1 MGPSKDSTSLGARP
15 PALASETWLGAPVRV
30 LFGLAGLALVHVAH
44 RGDVPAGAL
53 WSVGLYLA
61 LAALMAGAL
70 ELAQRLARRHPAWGE
85 DLTHTLLLL
94 GSFADL
100 AFISL
105 MVFHSG
111 GPLSDACLLYPLLML
126 KVAVLYGPL
135 PEVVSVAALS
145 GPAYAGAL
153 FVHTGGWF
161 FLLEPLFVWRYLMLF
176 SASLAGV
183 GMGRLIARHQRRLR
197 ELEARLSSSRTDVAR
212 ATVTLQQTAADLG
225 RRVQQLR
232 MLQEGAKAINS
243 ALSLEDL
250 LALIVTNAAQVVRE
264 ARCSLALLDD
274 DTGAVVTRAVS
285 DLSGDRVSAS
295 SLPLSEGFAAWVI
308 QHGKPIRINHA
319 ADDPRL
325 AALGDWPLGAL
336 IGVPLVADGRA
347 LGALI
352 ATSPE
357 AGAFTDE
364 DLEALNAFAAQ
375 AVIAVKNARLYS
387 SVQERRSELEAM
399 LRGIGDGVIATDAR
413 QRLTVLNPI
422 AAQIFGVQPGVSA
435 GQPLA
440 EVIDNPDLAAL
451 FQEMLVGDQPS
462 LIREISL
469 PAAGNGRPPGPGFA
483 SSPSGDHAT
492 RFYQALAS
500 RVLGEGGEPRGVV
513 VVLRDVTRQRE
524 LEHVKS
530 DFLSVV
536 THELKTPLHSI
547 KGFVDIILMGRTGP
561 VTETQRDFL
570 ATVKEQ
576 AEGLQTMINDL
587 LEFSRLQAGQIRL
600 RIERVLVGQVVKG
613 VVARLAPLAH
623 EANLQL
629 VNLVPGDFG
638 LIQADEARLEQVI
651 TNLLSNALKF
661 TTQGSVT
668 IDACDLGTEVH
679 VTVSDTGIGIPP
691 DQLERIF
698 DRFYQ
703 VDGTPTRSYRGAGLG
718 LTICKHI
725 VEYHGGRIWAE
736 SVEGQGS
743 AFHFVLPKSQPA
755 PDTLVL
761 DFSALPP
768 GRP

>member
-1 MGPSKDSTSLGARP
+1 MLQSRASADAGIGASVITGEEWVGALLRALLGA
-15 PALASETWLGAPVRV
+15 
-30 LFGLAGLALVHVAH
+30 AGLALVRAVHH
-44 RGDVPAGAL
+44 GGIPEGAL

-61 LAALMAGAL
+61 FALVLAGLQQAVRKLPV
-70 ELAQRLARRHPAWGE
+70 RHPTWGE
-85 DLTHTLLLL
+85 DLTRTLVLL
-94 GSFADL
+94 GCFGDL

-105 MVFHSG
+105 LVFHSG
-111 GPLSDACLLYPLLML
+111 GPLSDACFLYGLLML
-126 KVAVLYGPL
+126 RVAVLYGPL
-135 PEVVSVAALS
+135 PEAVSVAALV
-145 GPAYAGAL
+145 GPAYAGVL
-153 FVHTGGWF
+153 FVHAGGWF
-161 FLLEPLFVWRYLMLF
+161 FLAEPAFLWRYLMLF
-176 SASLAGV
+176 SLSV
-183 GMGRLIARHQRRLR
+183 GSVLLGRVIARDRRHIE
-197 ELEARLSSSRTDVAR
+197 ELEARLKLSRVDVAR
-212 ATVTLQQTAADLG
+212 ATVTLQQTAADLS

-232 MLQEGAKAINS
+232 MLQEGAKAISS
-243 ALSLEDL
+243 ALGLEDL
-250 LALIVTNAAQVVRE
+250 LALIVANAAQVVRD
-264 ARCSLALLDD
+264 ARCSLALLDED
-274 DTGAVVTRAVS
+274 SGALVMRAVS
-285 DLSGDRVSAS
+285 DLPGDRVGPAT
-295 SLPLSEGFAAWVI
+295 LPLSEGFAAWVI
-308 QHGKPIRINHA
+308 QNRKPIRINHA

-325 AALGDWPLGAL
+325 AGMSDWPVGSL
-336 IGVPLVADGRA
+336 ISVPLLADGQA

-364 DLEALNAFAAQ
+364 DLEALSAFAAQ

-413 QRLTVLNPI
+413 ERLTVLNPI

-435 GQPLA
+435 GQPLS
-440 EVIDNPDLAAL
+440 EVIRNPDLIAL
-451 FQEMLVGDQPS
+451 FDEMLASDHPS

-469 PAAGNGRPPGPGFA
+469 PSAGSASGMAGAAAEEP
-483 SSPSGDHAT
+483 T
-492 RFYQALAS
+492 RQFYQALAS

-513 VVLRDVTRQRE
+513 VVLRDITRQRE
-524 LEHVKS
+524 LEQVKS

-561 VTETQRDFL
+561 LTETQRDFL
-570 ATVKEQ
+570 TTVKEQ
-576 AEGLQTMINDL
+576 AEGLQMMINDL

-600 RIERVLVGQVVKG
+600 RIERVLVGQVVQG
-613 VVARLAPLAH
+613 VVARMTPLAH
-623 EANLQL
+623 EANLEL

-638 LIQADEARLEQVI
+638 LIEADEARLEQVI

-661 TTQGSVT
+661 TTRGGVT
-668 IDACDLGTEVH
+668 ISACDLGSEIRVS
-679 VTVSDTGIGIPP
+679 VSDTGIGIPA

-698 DRFYQ
+698 ERFYQ

-736 SVEGQGS
+736 SVVGKGS
-743 AFHFVLPKSQPA
+743 TFHFVLPKVQPA

-761 DFSALPP
+761 DFSAPPP
-768 GRP
+768 GRS